1 MLQLANHSDSILSE
15 IRNYDSFLDSLRTI
29 ADMGC
34 GIGNDI
40 YWWATLTTRDEIPVP
55 YNYNCFAV
63 DNDTNKLS
71 QIPNLPNIKKVN
83 RDFNESA
90 IIPVS
95 VDLMFA
101 HDSLQYSHNPLATL
115 RNWNELMTENG
126 MLVISVPQSNGVE
139 YNRYYSR
146 TYSHCY
152 FNYTPTSLIYM
163 LAVNGFD
170 CHDAYLLK
178 RFQDPWINIAVYKSN
193 IKPMDPATTSW
204 FDLIDT
210 GLLHPTIVNSINKNG
225 HLRQEEIVMPWLDR
239 ENYFIDY
246 VSTWTEIPKEAGE
259 PTIDGVF
266 NKEVESKEQT
276 VKQAN
281 KTVKE
286 TPLLK
291 PIGITRPPKKY
302 E

>member
-1 MLQLANHSDSILSE
+1 LASHAESVLGE
-15 IRNYDSFLDSLRTI
+15 LRNYDSFLDSLHTI
-29 ADMGC
+29 CDMGC
-34 GIGNDI
+34 GVGNEI
-40 YWWATLTTRDEIPVP
+40 HWWATLETRDDPPKP

-63 DNDTNKLS
+63 DTDPTKLS
-71 QIPNLPNIKKVN
+71 QIPNLPNIKKIN

-101 HDSLQYSHNPLATL
+101 HDSLPYSYNPLATL

-126 MLVISVPQSNGVE
+126 MLVLSIPQTNGVE

-146 TYSHCY
+146 TYNYCY

-170 CHDAYLLK
+170 CRDAYLIK
-178 RFQDPWINIAVYKSN
+178 KFQDPWIDIAVYKSN
-193 IKPMDPATTSW
+193 IKPMDPSTTSW
-204 FDLIDT
+204 YDLVDI

-225 HLRQEEIVMPWLDR
+225 HLRQEEIILPWLDR

-246 VSTWTEIPKEAGE
+246 VSDWTEVPKEAGD
-259 PTIDGVF
+259 PTLNGVF
-266 NKEVESKEQT
+266 NKIIESTKQT
-276 VKQAN
+276 VQQGKH
-281 KTVKE
+281 TTKE
-286 TPLLK
+286 NPILK
-291 PIGITRPPKKY
+291 PIGITRPPKQVYKND
-302 E
+302 

>member
-1 MLQLANHSDSILSE
+1 MASHAEQVLGE

-34 GIGNDI
+34 GAGNQI
-40 YWWATLTTRDEIPVP
+40 YWWATLETRDDPPVP

-63 DNDTNKLS
+63 DNDPNKLA
-71 QIPNLPNIKKVN
+71 QIPNLTNIKKIN
-83 RDFNESA
+83 RDFSDPA

-95 VDLMFA
+95 VDLMVA

-126 MLVISVPQSNGVE
+126 MLVLSVPQSNGVE

-146 TYSHCY
+146 TYDHCY
-152 FNYTPTSLIYM
+152 YNHTPTSLIYM

-170 CHDAYLLK
+170 CRDAYLLK
-178 RFQDPWINIAVYKSN
+178 KFQDPWIDIAVYKSN

-204 FDLIDT
+204 FDLIDA
-210 GLLHPTIVNSINKNG
+210 GLLHPTIVNSINRHG

-259 PTIDGVF
+259 PKIDGVF
-266 NKEVESKEQT
+266 NKEVESTE
-276 VKQAN
+276 
-281 KTVKE
+281 KTVQQGKNATKE
-286 TPLLK
+286 TPVLK
-291 PIGITRPPKKY
+291 PIGITRPPKQAYTKP
-302 E
+302 

>member
-1 MLQLANHSDSILSE
+1 
-15 IRNYDSFLDSLRTI
+15 
-29 ADMGC
+29 
-34 GIGNDI
+34 
-40 YWWATLTTRDEIPVP
+40 VP

-63 DNDTNKLS
+63 DNDPNKLA
-71 QIPNLPNIKKVN
+71 QIPNLTNIKKIN
-83 RDFNESA
+83 RDFSDPA

-95 VDLMFA
+95 VDLMVA

-126 MLVISVPQSNGVE
+126 MLVLSVPQSNGVE

-146 TYSHCY
+146 TYDHCY
-152 FNYTPTSLIYM
+152 YNHTPTSLIYM

-170 CHDAYLLK
+170 CRDAYLLK
-178 RFQDPWINIAVYKSN
+178 KFQDPWIDIAVYKSN

-204 FDLIDT
+204 FDLIDA
-210 GLLHPTIVNSINKNG
+210 GLLHPTIVNSINRHG

-259 PTIDGVF
+259 PKIDGVF
-266 NKEVESKEQT
+266 NKEVESTE
-276 VKQAN
+276 
-281 KTVKE
+281 KTVQQGKNATKE
-286 TPLLK
+286 TPVLK
-291 PIGITRPPKKY
+291 PIGITRPPKQAYTKP
-302 E
+302 

>member
-1 MLQLANHSDSILSE
+1 LASHAEQVLSE

-34 GIGNDI
+34 GVGNEV
-40 YWWATLTTRDEIPVP
+40 YWWATLATRDDPPVP

-63 DNDTNKLS
+63 DNDPNKLS
-71 QIPNLPNIKKVN
+71 QIPNISNIRKIN
-83 RDFNESA
+83 SDFSAPA

-115 RNWNELMTENG
+115 RNWNDLMTENG
-126 MLVISVPQSNGVE
+126 MLVLSVPQSNGVE

-146 TYSHCY
+146 TYSYCY

-170 CHDAYLLK
+170 CRDAYLLK
-178 RFQDPWINIAVYKSN
+178 KFQDPWIDIAVYKSDV
-193 IKPMDPATTSW
+193 KPMDPATTSW
-204 FDLIDT
+204 NDLVEA
-210 GLLHPTIVNSINKNG
+210 GLLHPTIVNSINRHG

-246 VSTWTEIPKEAGE
+246 VSTWTEIPKEAGD
-259 PTIDGVF
+259 PIIDGVF
-266 NKEVESKEQT
+266 NTQVESTEST
-276 VKQAN
+276 VQQGKR
-281 KTVKE
+281 TTKE
-286 TPLLK
+286 TPILK
-291 PIGITRPPKKY
+291 PIGITRPPKRAYTKP
-302 E
+302 